1 MNTENMMY
9 DAPVGDYEDMQ
20 ESVPCCQRP
29 SCVPRVLVDG
39 TVEEVEC
46 TGEPGETDLLIADLQ
61 QQLEKATAKAE
72 TYIDMYNAAY
82 AEWKLSDATLA
93 RAVERVYQLT
103 AKADAYERAYVA
115 VRSYWKNEMRKLYD
129 ISLDRSKQIRV
140 LEQRLSEGWWT
151 KLTRWVKNDWEYNI
165 YEDYQR

>member
-9 DAPVGDYEDMQ
+9 DAPVGDYEGME

-29 SCVPRVLVDG
+29 SCVPR
-39 TVEEVEC
+39 EAEC

-82 AEWKLSDATLA
+82 AEWKRSDATLA
-93 RAVERVYQLT
+93 RAVERVDQLT
-103 AKADAYERAYVA
+103 AKADAYEREGT
-115 VRSYWKNEMRKLYD
+115 SWKNKARQLGDKSFERY
-129 ISLDRSKQIRV
+129 KQIRV

-151 KLTRWVKNDWEYNI
+151 KLIRWVKNDWEYNI

>member
-1 MNTENMMY
+1 MNTEDMMY
-9 DAPVGDYEDMQ
+9 DAPVGDYEGME

-61 QQLEKATAKAE
+61 QQLE
-72 TYIDMYNAAY
+72 
-82 AEWKLSDATLA
+82 
-93 RAVERVYQLT
+93 RAT
-103 AKADAYERAYVA
+103 AKADAYERAYVE
-115 VRSYWKNEMRKLYD
+115 WKNKARQLGDKSFERY
-129 ISLDRSKQIRV
+129 KQIRV

-151 KLTRWVKNDWEYNI
+151 KLIRWVKNDWEYNI
-165 YEDYQR
+165 YENY

>member
-9 DAPVGDYEDMQ
+9 DAPVGDYEGME

-29 SCVPRVLVDG
+29 SCVPR
-39 TVEEVEC
+39 EAEC

-61 QQLEKATAKAE
+61 QQLERATAKADAYE
-72 TYIDMYNAAY
+72 GMYNAVY
-82 AEWKLSDATLA
+82 AEWKLSGVTLA
-93 RAVERVYQLT
+93 RAVERAYCWENTARQLS
-103 AKADAYERAYVA
+103 D
-115 VRSYWKNEMRKLYD
+115 S
-129 ISLDRSKQIRV
+129 SFDRHKQIRV

-151 KLTRWVKNDWEYNI
+151 KLIRWVKNDWEYNI

>member
-1 MNTENMMY
+1 MNTEDMMY
-9 DAPVGDYEDMQ
+9 DAPVGDYEGME

-82 AEWKLSDATLA
+82 AEWKLSDAVLA
-93 RAVERVYQLT
+93 RVVERNDQLM
-103 AKADAYERAYVA
+103 AKADAYERAYVV
-115 VRSYWKNEMRKLYD
+115 VRNYWKNEMRKLYD
-129 ISLDRSKQIRV
+129 ISSDRYKQIRV

-151 KLTRWVKNDWEYNI
+151 KLIRWVKNDWEYNI
-165 YEDYQR
+165 YENY

>member
-9 DAPVGDYEDMQ
+9 DAPVGDYEGME

-29 SCVPRVLVDG
+29 SCVPR
-39 TVEEVEC
+39 EAEC
-46 TGEPGETDLLIADLQ
+46 TGVPGETDLLIADLQ

-72 TYIDMYNAAY
+72 TYISAY
-82 AEWKLSDATLA
+82 AALYISWKRSDATLA
-93 RAVERVYQLT
+93 RAVERVDQLT
-103 AKADAYERAYVA
+103 AKADAYEREGT
-115 VRSYWKNEMRKLYD
+115 SWKNKARQLGDKSFERY
-129 ISLDRSKQIRV
+129 KQIRV

-151 KLTRWVKNDWEYNI
+151 KLIRWVKNDWEYNI

>member
-9 DAPVGDYEDMQ
+9 DAPVGDYEGME

-29 SCVPRVLVDG
+29 SCVPR
-39 TVEEVEC
+39 EAEC

-82 AEWKLSDATLA
+82 AEWKRSDATLA
-93 RAVERVYQLT
+93 RAVERVDQLT
-103 AKADAYERAYVA
+103 AKADAYERAYVE
-115 VRSYWKNEMRKLYD
+115 RRNYWKNEMRKLYD
-129 ISLDRSKQIRV
+129 ISLDRYRQIRV